1 LTRILKK
8 EVLSPGIKRF
18 ELDAPEVARK
28 AKPGQFVVLRI
39 HEQGER
45 IPLTIGDL
53 RPEEG
58 VVVIVFQEVGKTT
71 RQLGTLE
78 AGDDIMDFIGPLGR
92 PSEIGEYGTVVCVA
106 GGVGTPEIY
115 PIARAL
121 KKAGNR
127 VISILGFRNKDLVMM
142 EGEMKAV
149 SDELIVTTDDGSYGT
164 KGFVTDALNTV
175 IGRGGKL
182 DRVFAVGPVIMM
194 KMVSR
199 TTEPH
204 KIPTLVS
211 LNPIMVDATGM
222 CGVCRVTVGGEMK
235 LACVDGPEF
244 DGHQVDF
251 DELITRLRVYLPEEK
266 RSLEEYEK
274 RLAGRKGGCGCSGT
288 RELKD
293 A

>member
-1 LTRILKK
+1 
-8 EVLSPGIKRF
+8 VLSPAIKRF

-78 AGDDIMDFIGPLGR
+78 AGDDIMDLIGPLGR
-92 PSEIGEYGTVVCVA
+92 PSEIEKYGTVVCVA

-121 KKAGNR
+121 KQAGNR
-127 VISILGFRNKDLVMM
+127 VVSILGFRSKDLIMM

-164 KGFVTDALNTV
+164 KGFVTDALSTV
-175 IGRGGKL
+175 IGRGEKL
-182 DRVFAVGPVIMM
+182 DKVFAVGPVIMM
-194 KMVSR
+194 KMVSK

-204 KIPTLVS
+204 KIPTVVS

-222 CGVCRVTVGGEMK
+222 CGVCRCTVAGEMK

-251 DELITRLRVYLPEEK
+251 DELMTRLRVYLPEEK

-274 RLAGRKGGCGCSGT
+274 RLAGQKGGCGCCST
-288 RELKD
+288 REVKD

>member
-1 LTRILKK
+1 
-8 EVLSPGIKRF
+8 VLSPSIKRF

-71 RQLGTLE
+71 KQLGTLE

-92 PSEIGEYGTVVCVA
+92 PSEIEKYGTVVCVA

-121 KKAGNR
+121 RKAGNR
-127 VISILGFRNKDLVMM
+127 VISILGFRNKDLIMM
-142 EGEMKAV
+142 EQEMKSV

-175 IGRGGKL
+175 IERGGKP
-182 DRVFAVGPVIMM
+182 DKVFAVGPVIMM
-194 KMVSR
+194 KMVSK

-204 KIPTLVS
+204 KIPTVVS

-251 DELITRLRVYLPEEK
+251 DELMTRLRVYLPEEK

-274 RLAGRKGGCGCSGT
+274 RLAGHKGGCGCCGT
-288 RELKD
+288 REAKD